1 MIKQCLIVVDMSN
14 FIFRAFY
21 ATPPMNAPDGT
32 PTNAVRGVL
41 SMLLKLLSDYRPTH
55 ILIAKD
61 TPGGCFRNNIYPDY
75 KANRTDPPEELSRQ
89 FPVVA
94 SLLVNMQLPSMKSDI
109 YEADDIIG
117 SAVFKWRENFD
128 EILIA
133 SGDKDLMQCVGGPVK
148 MLDTMKGKIYDEKA
162 VFEKMG
168 VYPDQIVD
176 YLSMVGDRS
185 DNIPGMKGIGAK
197 GASKLL
203 AQYKTFEECIK
214 HKATFRGKKLT
225 EAFSRYLDD
234 GLLSK
239 KLIKIVT
246 NVDMDISLQK
256 MNYSFYPNHSLIGFL
271 KGLGFKTMLN
281 QLEEIKEQVDNVDNK
296 EKDDLLSSFD
306 ESPVKKS
313 DVTIVK
319 DEKSLKDLIVFL
331 ESAMAFS
338 FYTEFDK
345 GQACE
350 RDIIGI
356 GISFDGIKSYYCP
369 LSGTGLNIEQKRKV
383 LTTCW
388 SHENVEVLSDH
399 IQQDISYCLSHNIE
413 FKAQTFDISQAFYN
427 IKSSAKN
434 ELDVI
439 TGELL
444 GEVFLLWDK
453 DKEWEKIH
461 DEEFASEYFSWKAMA
476 VYKVAATLKEQL
488 KEKSLED
495 IYYKIDDPLFQILAK
510 MEHVGISVNREF
522 FSDLEKTIRYTLG
535 EKEKILQSY
544 AARGPINLN
553 SPKQVGEFLFTD
565 LGLPIIKK
573 TKTGLSTDSEVLFEL
588 ASKKLS
594 PVPQLLLEH
603 RELGKLLSTYVTA
616 IPSLVNKKT
625 GRVHTHF
632 HQNITATGRLS
643 SSHPNLQNIPV
654 KSETGKTLRKG
665 FEACKGCVFLGADYS
680 QVELRILAYF
690 SKDETM
696 LHSFAEGKDI
706 HAQTASEIFGV
717 DIEEVTLE
725 ERSKAKAV
733 NFGLIYGQSSFGLA
747 KNLRISRKEARKYIT
762 TYFERF
768 SQVKIFLDG
777 LKEECYRKGYVSSY
791 HGRKRFLPD
800 IRSQNRTIKANA
812 ERMAINAPI
821 QATAA
826 DIIKMA
832 MLNIDKRLQ
841 TKKLNSKM
849 ILQVHDE
856 LIFEVPHE
864 EVPVMKNIVTEEMEN
879 ACDVIPLKVDVNVAE
894 NWFDLK

>member
-1 MIKQCLIVVDMSN
+1 
-14 FIFRAFY
+14 
-21 ATPPMNAPDGT
+21 MNAPDGT

-75 KANRTDPPEELSRQ
+75 KSNRTTPPEELSRQ
-89 FPVVA
+89 FPLIA
-94 SLLVNMQLPSMKSDI
+94 SLLESMKLPFIENDI

-117 SAVFKWRENFD
+117 SAVIKWHENFD

-133 SGDKDLMQCVGGPVK
+133 SGDKDLMQFVDGSVK
-148 MLDTMKGKIYDEKA
+148 MLDTMKGKIYDRKA

-168 VYPDQIVD
+168 VRPDQIVD
-176 YLSMVGDRS
+176 YLSMVGDSS

-203 AQYKTFEECIK
+203 ATYETLEECIK
-214 HKATFRGKKLT
+214 HKATFQGKKLT
-225 EAFSRYLDD
+225 GAFSCYLDD

-246 NVDMDISLQK
+246 NVDLTVTLQE
-256 MNYSFYPNHSLIGFL
+256 MNYSFYPNKALMDFL
-271 KGLGFKTMLN
+271 KALGFKTMLN
-281 QLEEIKEQVDNVDNK
+281 KLEEIKQQVDKSDRQEDSV
-296 EKDDLLSSFD
+296 LSSFD

-319 DEKSLKDLIVFL
+319 GERALEDIITLL
-331 ESAMAFS
+331 ESAMSFS
-338 FYTEFDK
+338 FYTEFNKD
-345 GQACE
+345 QFCE

-356 GISFDGIKSYYCP
+356 GISFDGIKSFYCP
-369 LSGTGLNIEQKRKV
+369 MLENGLSTKQKSK
-383 LTTCW
+383 LLKACW
-388 SHENVEVLSDH
+388 SNENVEVSSDH
-399 IQQDISYCLSHNIE
+399 IQQDISYCLLHNIE
-413 FKAQTFDISQAFYN
+413 FKAKTFDISQAFYN
-427 IKSSAKN
+427 IKSDAKN
-434 ELDVI
+434 GLNAI

-444 GEVFLLWDK
+444 GEVPSPWDK

-461 DEEFASEYFSWKAMA
+461 DEEFASEYFAWKAMA
-476 VYKVAATLKEQL
+476 IYRATEILKEQL

-495 IYYKIDDPLFQILAK
+495 IYYKIDDPIFRILAK
-510 MEHVGISVNREF
+510 MEHFGIGVNIEF
-522 FSDLEKTIRYTLG
+522 FSGLEKTIRDTLE

-544 AARGPINLN
+544 AVGDPINLN
-553 SPKQVGEFLFTD
+553 SPKQVGEFIFTD
-565 LGLPIIKK
+565 LCLPIIKK
-573 TKTGLSTDSEVLFEL
+573 TKTGPSTDSEVLFEL
-588 ASKKLS
+588 ASRKLS
-594 PVPQLLLEH
+594 PVPKLLLEH
-603 RELGKLLSTYVTA
+603 RELGKLLSTYVLV

-643 SSHPNLQNIPV
+643 SSRPNLQNIPV
-654 KSETGKTLRKG
+654 KSEKGKILRKG
-665 FEACKGCVFLGADYS
+665 FTAIKGCVFLGADYS

-696 LHSFAEGKDI
+696 LRSFQEGRDI
-706 HAQTASEIFGV
+706 HTQTASEILRV
-717 DIEEVTLE
+717 NIEKVTPE

-747 KNLRISRKEARKYIT
+747 KSLRISRNEAKEYIT

-777 LKEECYRKGYVSSY
+777 LKEECSQKGYVSSY
-791 HGRKRFLPD
+791 YGRKRFLPD

-821 QATAA
+821 QSTAA
-826 DIIKMA
+826 DIIKVA
-832 MLNIDKRLQ
+832 MINIEKRLM
-841 TKKLNSKM
+841 TEKLSSKM

-856 LIFEVPHE
+856 LIFEVPHK
-864 EVPVMKNIVTEEMEN
+864 EVPSMKKIVIEEMEN
-879 ACDVIPLKVDVNVAE
+879 ACDAIPLKVDINVAE
-894 NWFDLK
+894 TWFDLK

>member
-1 MIKQCLIVVDMSN
+1 MAKKRLIVVDMSN

-75 KANRTDPPEELSRQ
+75 KSHRSDPPEELSRQ
-89 FPVVA
+89 FPLIT
-94 SLLVNMQLPSMKSDI
+94 SLLKNMKLPSVENDI

-117 SAVFKWRENFD
+117 SAVSKWHENFD

-133 SGDKDLMQCVGGPVK
+133 SGDKDLMQLIDESVK
-148 MLDTMKGKIYDEKA
+148 MLDTMKGKIYDKQA

-168 VYPDQIVD
+168 VHPNQIVD
-176 YLSMVGDRS
+176 YLSMVGDSS

-203 AQYKTFEECIK
+203 AKYETFEECIK
-214 HKATFRGKKLT
+214 YKVTFQGKKLT

-234 GLLSK
+234 GLFSK

-246 NVDMDISLQK
+246 NVDLTISLQE
-256 MNYSFYPNHSLIGFL
+256 MNYSFYPSKSLMDFL
-271 KGLGFKTMLN
+271 KTLGFKTMLN
-281 QLEEIKEQVDNVDNK
+281 KLEEIKQQVDKADRQEDNV
-296 EKDDLLSSFD
+296 LSSFD
-306 ESPVKKS
+306 ENSFKKS

-319 DEKSLKDLIVFL
+319 DKRALEDIITLL

-345 GQACE
+345 GRFYE

-356 GISFDGIKSYYCP
+356 GISFDGIKSFYCP
-369 LSGTGLNIEQKRKV
+369 LLESGLTIKQKSK
-383 LTTCW
+383 LLKSCW
-388 SHENVEVLSDH
+388 SNENVEVFSDH

-413 FKAQTFDISQAFYN
+413 FKSQTFDISQAFYN
-427 IKSSAKN
+427 IKSDAKN
-434 ELDVI
+434 GLGAI

-444 GEVFLLWDK
+444 GEVLPPWDR

-461 DEEFASEYFSWKAMA
+461 NEEFSSEYISWKALA
-476 VYKVAATLKEQL
+476 IYRAAEILKEQL

-495 IYYKIDDPLFQILAK
+495 IYYKIDDPMFRILAK
-510 MEHVGISVNREF
+510 MEHFGIGVNIEF
-522 FSDLEKTIRYTLG
+522 FSDLEKTIRHTL
-535 EKEKILQSY
+535 EAKEKILQSY
-544 AARGPINLN
+544 VSNGPINLN

-573 TKTGLSTDSEVLFEL
+573 TKTGPSTDSEVLFEL
-588 ASKKLS
+588 ASRKLS

-603 RELGKLLSTYVTA
+603 RELGKLLSTYVLA

-643 SSHPNLQNIPV
+643 SSRPNLQNIPV
-654 KSETGKTLRKG
+654 KTKTGRILRKG
-665 FEACKGCVFLGADYS
+665 FTAAEGCVFLGADYS

-696 LHSFAEGKDI
+696 LRSFQEGKGY
-706 HAQTASEIFGV
+706 SRPNCLG
-717 DIEEVTLE
+717 
-725 ERSKAKAV
+725 
-733 NFGLIYGQSSFGLA
+733 NFE
-747 KNLRISRKEARKYIT
+747 SRY
-762 TYFERF
+762 
-768 SQVKIFLDG
+768 
-777 LKEECYRKGYVSSY
+777 
-791 HGRKRFLPD
+791 
-800 IRSQNRTIKANA
+800 
-812 ERMAINAPI
+812 
-821 QATAA
+821 
-826 DIIKMA
+826 
-832 MLNIDKRLQ
+832 
-841 TKKLNSKM
+841 
-849 ILQVHDE
+849 
-856 LIFEVPHE
+856 
-864 EVPVMKNIVTEEMEN
+864 
-879 ACDVIPLKVDVNVAE
+879 
-894 NWFDLK
+894 